1 MVANPLFGL
10 TDATIFDRFKNLTMI
25 FIRATSSP
33 LIRKVD
39 APPLSGHFIEGFYN
53 TKQNVVFGRN
63 KNPKMKSFIF
73 ELNRLP
79 SCNAPRSVC

>member
-1 MVANPLFGL
+1 MVAHHLFGL
-10 TDATIFDRFKNLTMI
+10 TDATIFDRFKNLAMI

-63 KNPKMKSFIF
+63 KNPKVKSLIF
-73 ELNRLP
+73 ELNRLLF
-79 SCNAPRSVC
+79 CDALRSVC

>member
-1 MVANPLFGL
+1 MVAHPLFGL

-25 FIRATSSP
+25 FIRATPSP

-39 APPLSGHFIEGFYN
+39 AAPLSGHLIEGFYN

-63 KNPKMKSFIF
+63 KNPKMESLIF
-73 ELNRLP
+73 ELNRLLF
-79 SCNAPRSVC
+79 CNAIRSVC